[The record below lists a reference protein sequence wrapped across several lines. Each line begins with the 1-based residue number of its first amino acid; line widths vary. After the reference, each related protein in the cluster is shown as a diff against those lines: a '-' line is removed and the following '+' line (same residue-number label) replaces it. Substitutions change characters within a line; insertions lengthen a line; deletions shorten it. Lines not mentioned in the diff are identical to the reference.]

1 MTDSQ
6 KIRNFAAVKTTVPT
20 SSSPK
25 DWLPEPTLRR
35 LPWYLAYVAMLRRDG
50 VEYVSSRGIADAI
63 GVDASQIAKDLSHL
77 GVRGKTRIGYEVAQ
91 LERELRG
98 YLGFDTGHN
107 AVIVGVGSLGGAL
120 IQDRGLQRYGLNIVA
135 GIDVNADLVG
145 TRAGGIVI
153 TGYES
158 LPRIVSEHDVTV
170 GIVTVPARNA
180 QDAADRLMDAGVR
193 AIWNFTPFRIRVR
206 EGVVITNTSIYSHL
220 AVMYNRLDNANR

>member
-1 MTDSQ
+1 M
-6 KIRNFAAVKTTVPT
+6 NTTGATHPT
-20 SSSPK
+20 AH

-77 GVRGKTRIGYEVAQ
+77 GVRGKTRIGYEVAA
-91 LERELRG
+91 LERELRD

-120 IQDRGLQRYGLNIVA
+120 IQDRGLQRYGLN
-135 GIDVNADLVG
+135 LVG
-145 TRAGGIVI
+145 GVDVDPDLIGTREGGIVI
-153 TGYES
+153 TGYDS

-170 GIVTVPARNA
+170 GIVTVPARHA
-180 QDAADRLMDAGVR
+180 QNAADRLMDAGVR

-220 AVMYNRLDNANR
+220 AVMYNRLDSIAK